1 MTPTARQRLVAP
13 DGALR
18 DTMSWTLLAQEYPAS
33 PAAAAATEAFD
44 VLGQKLL

>member
-1 MTPTARQRLVAP
+1 MTPSARQRLVAP

-18 DTMSWTLLAQEYPAS
+18 DTMLWTLLAEEYPAS
-33 PAAAAATEAFD
+33 PSAATVTEALD